1 MRRALLFVLPLALAA
16 CGELRQTAIEYSDKP
31 YNSAWLVVP
40 VALATPPINNVL
52 VGPCTDE
59 FAVPDSRRTNCN
71 LHHKVRSQTAPWNET
86 TARAQAMS
94 YGPGEL
100 QCWRTLGTSECA
112 VIAGPPR
119 SVYIV
124 GPNMGAN

>member
-16 CGELRQTAIEYSDKP
+16 CTAVSDRLSDYSDKSGH
-31 YNSAWLVVP
+31 SASFVVP
-40 VALATPPINNVL
+40 VALATPPLNNIL

-59 FAVPDSRRTNCN
+59 FAVPDGRKTNCN
-71 LHHKVRSQTAPWNET
+71 LHHKVRGQTSPWNET